1 MGRNKVN
8 TLILQQLTLTL
19 RTAKGESWCQR
30 TITKDHAMTGNHARF
45 GIVMKRITY
54 EPGVARM
61 TCQGG
66 DLTIGGHLAA
76 RDPSNDLINLLGEG
90 KFGHKTHSARVS
102 RHRPDEGAA
111 INRS

>member
-1 MGRNKVN
+1 MNA
-8 TLILQQLTLTL
+8 LILQQLTLTF
-19 RTAKGESWCQR
+19 RTAKGESRRQR
-30 TITKDHAMTGNHARF
+30 TIAEDHAMTGNHARF

-66 DLTIGGHLAA
+66 DLTVGGHLAA
-76 RDPSNDLINLLGEG
+76 RDPPDDLIHLLGEG